1 MSGPL
6 WTRPRSAGGRPNS
19 PPSQATAG
27 SALAGVSTKC
37 CVLSTELAA
46 ADAGVPVTVVADAH
60 AGVSDETHERTLAIP
75 RLYGPLVGVATTDE
89 VLTR

>member
-1 MSGPL
+1 M
-6 WTRPRSAGGRPNS
+6 
-19 PPSQATAG
+19 
-27 SALAGVSTKC
+27 
-37 CVLSTELAA
+37 AA